1 MPLNKT
7 WLKPQTTSIEEHL
20 KMTLILTVTNTN
32 IHISQSLFVDNDKK
46 LFKQEKQWG
55 YIMLST
61 SFVKGA
67 KTRKSQT
74 KHYLDTTLAKDT
86 I

>member
-1 MPLNKT
+1 
-7 WLKPQTTSIEEHL
+7 
-20 KMTLILTVTNTN
+20 
-32 IHISQSLFVDNDKK
+32 
-46 LFKQEKQWG
+46 
-55 YIMLST
+55 MLST

-86 I
+86 IQMHKKTKFNNNLFDSKYLAH